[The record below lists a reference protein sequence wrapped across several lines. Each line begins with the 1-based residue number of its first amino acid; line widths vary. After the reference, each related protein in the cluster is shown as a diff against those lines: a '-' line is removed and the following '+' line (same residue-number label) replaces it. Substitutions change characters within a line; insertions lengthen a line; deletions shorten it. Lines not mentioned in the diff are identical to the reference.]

1 MSRRYGARG
10 EAGDPWRDDPYVI
23 PFSGGVL
30 RNRLGLRTHHAL
42 EEAETRLAAAREVE
56 LRAAGL
62 PRPPFSLDT
71 LRRIH
76 RHLFQDVYDW
86 AGEPRT
92 TSLSKTDDPAP
103 FAAARDVAP
112 RAARA
117 FAAYA
122 AAGDA
127 ATGPGSGRAAFVAA
141 AAALLAEVN
150 SVHPFREGN
159 GRTQRLLLEAA
170 GGHAGH
176 PLDFRGTTRERNAVA
191 SIDAHRGRDPSGL
204 VRLLDEAAE
213 PRRVEALARLLRALR
228 DNGVGSWND
237 LYVATTVAGQ
247 TYAGAMGGRAGD
259 DFFVRV
265 PGAAGAAGPGA
276 RRGDWIA
283 VGDARDAPAHAL
295 PGEPVRFT
303 ATLFVPSGGPAP
315 TPRGADAEAAPR
327 ARRGAGPSP

>member
-1 MSRRYGARG
+1 MSRRDGARG

-42 EEAETRLAAAREVE
+42 EEAETRLAGAREVE

-76 RHLFQDVYDW
+76 RQLFQDVYDW

-92 TSLSKTDDPAP
+92 TPLSKVDDPAP
-103 FAAARDVAP
+103 FVPPREIAP

-117 FAAYA
+117 FVAYA

-127 ATGPGSGRAAFVAA
+127 TTGPGSDRTAFVAA
-141 AAALLAEVN
+141 GARLLAEVN

-170 GGHAGH
+170 GEHAGH
-176 PLDFRGTTRERNAVA
+176 PLDFRSTTKERNAVV
-191 SIDAHRGRDPSGL
+191 SIDAHRGRDPAGL
-204 VRLLDEAAE
+204 ARLLDEAAD
-213 PRRVEALARLLRALR
+213 PRRVEALARLLRAMR
-228 DNGVGSWND
+228 DNGVGNWND

-247 TYAGAMGGRAGD
+247 TYTGAIGGRAGA
-259 DFFVRV
+259 DFFLRV
-265 PGAAGAAGPGA
+265 PDDGRGGGA

-295 PGEPVRFT
+295 PGEPVRLT
-303 ATLFVPSGGPAP
+303 ATLFAPSAAPAATPGP
-315 TPRGADAEAAPR
+315 GEANPGPAPR

>member
-1 MSRRYGARG
+1 MNRRAAGRG
-10 EAGDPWRDDPYVI
+10 EAGDPWRDDPYVT
-23 PFSGGVL
+23 PFSGDVL
-30 RNRLGLRTHHAL
+30 RNRLGLRTHRAF
-42 EEAETRLAAAREVE
+42 EEAATRLAAAREVE

-76 RHLFQDVYDW
+76 RQLFQDVYDW

-92 TSLSKTDDPAP
+92 TPLSKVDDPAS
-103 FAAARDVAP
+103 FAPVREVAP

-127 ATGPGSGRAAFVAA
+127 ATGSGSDRAAFVAA

-150 SVHPFREGN
+150 SIQPFREGN
-159 GRTQRLLLEAA
+159 GRTHRLLLEAA
-170 GGHAGH
+170 GEHAGH
-176 PLDFRGTTRERNAVA
+176 PLDFRGTTKERNAVA

-204 VRLLDEAAE
+204 VRLLDGAAE
-213 PRRVEALARLLRALR
+213 PRRVEALTRLLRTLR
-228 DNGVGSWND
+228 DNRVASWND

-247 TYAGAMGGRAGD
+247 TYAGTMGGRAGS

-265 PGAAGAAGPGA
+265 LEDGRGGGA

-295 PGEPVRFT
+295 PGESVRFA
-303 ATLFVPSGGPAP
+303 ATLFVPSAAPTPAP
-315 TPRGADAEAAPR
+315 APRGADPQPAPR

>member
-1 MSRRYGARG
+1 MSRRDARG
-10 EAGDPWRDDPYVI
+10 AVSDPWRDDPYVI

-30 RNRLGLRTHHAL
+30 RNRLGLRTHRAL

-71 LRRIH
+71 LRGIH
-76 RHLFQDVYDW
+76 RQLFQDVYDW

-92 TSLSKTDDPAP
+92 TPLSKVDDPAP
-103 FAAARDVAP
+103 FAPTREIAP

-122 AAGDA
+122 AAGEA
-127 ATGPGSGRAAFVAA
+127 ATGPGSSRAAFVAA
-141 AAALLAEVN
+141 GARLLAEVN

-159 GRTQRLLLEAA
+159 GRTQRLLLEAS
-170 GGHAGH
+170 GEHAGH
-176 PLDFRGTTRERNAVA
+176 PLDFRGTTKERNAVA

-213 PRRVEALARLLRALR
+213 PRRVEALTRLLRALR
-228 DNGVGSWND
+228 DNGVRSWND

-247 TYAGAMGGRAGD
+247 TYAGAMGGRAGS

-265 PGAAGAAGPGA
+265 PG
-276 RRGDWIA
+276 DWLA

-303 ATLFVPSGGPAP
+303 ATLFVPSAAPSPAP
-315 TPRGADAEAAPR
+315 APRGADPDPAPR